1 MMQKLQKLKK
11 WDKCVQMNDERKW
24 SVNDGKQHHMATINT
39 AMYRVSLKVNLIYFS
54 LTMLTAITLL
64 PKK

>member
-1 MMQKLQKLKK
+1 
-11 WDKCVQMNDERKW
+11 MNDERKW